1 MHRLL
6 QRQLK
11 KFVPESFTGLDDL
24 RDFLQ
29 AVSNAYTDYER
40 DYEQLERTLEVSS
53 NELFKSNQRL
63 NDLNA
68 LLEDKVKQ
76 RTQEYEILNE
86 ELKTEIDVRKH
97 REKELHATDRLLTAT
112 NEAATILLTETNY
125 EVALANALKQLSSVI
140 GAEQI
145 VLFEKD
151 NIDELG
157 QIFSERIFWSS
168 GKNKLEL
175 DRRAFK
181 NIDLRHLRFGE
192 QLNDLKETSSLALDI
207 SKADVPGRQYFENH
221 GIQSAL
227 LIPIV
232 LKGKIWG
239 IVGFEYT
246 GAFVS
251 WNTLETAILINFSSS
266 LGGIVQRRNQ
276 EEFLVK
282 NRQELI
288 EAQAFAKMGTFEVDI
303 QEGRSQFTENCSE
316 LLGLTKKDLVYDT
329 ELVARLRKN
338 IYNDDL
344 EAIDNAW
351 NQALENHEEMRIDFR
366 VKRKGSAEL
375 NSINWN
381 LKPEFDS
388 DGKLIKVT
396 GTLQDITERVQSENR
411 IKEYVGTLEKI
422 NKELDQFAYIV
433 SHDLKAPL
441 RAINNLSVWIEE
453 DLEGKMEADTK
464 KNFDMLR
471 GRILRLEALIN
482 GILQYSRA
490 GRVKNEVVDIDL
502 NQFIPDIIQ
511 NLAPPENFKVSISKD
526 LPHVVA
532 ERISLEQVFSNFISN
547 AIKYNNNPNPEI
559 IIEAEEKDSYY
570 HFSVAD
576 NGPGI
581 EPEFHQKIFV
591 IFQTLQARDVVE
603 STGVGLAIVKK
614 IVEEQGGKVWVESDK
629 GKGAKFCFTLPKQ
642 ETATAVESK

>member
-11 KFVPESFTGLDDL
+11 KFLPESFAGSDDL
-24 RDFLQ
+24 RDFFE
-29 AVSNAYTDYER
+29 AISNAYIDYER

-86 ELKTEIDVRKH
+86 ELKTEIEVRKH
-97 REKELHATDRLLTAT
+97 REEELHATDRLLTAT
-112 NEAATILLTETNY
+112 NEAATTLLTENNY
-125 EVALANALKQLSSVI
+125 EAALAAALKQLSEVI
-140 GAEQI
+140 GAEQV

-151 NIDELG
+151 NIDEVG
-157 QIFSERIFWSS
+157 AIFSERVSWSTD
-168 GKNKLEL
+168 KNKLEL
-175 DRRAFK
+175 DRKAFR

-192 QLNDLKETSSLALDI
+192 QLNAIAETSSLALDTTQ
-207 SKADVPGRQYFENH
+207 ADLPGRSYFEKN

-227 LIPIV
+227 LIPI
-232 LKGKIWG
+232 LLNGKIWG
-239 IVGFEYT
+239 IVGFEYVK
-246 GAFVS
+246 AHAS
-251 WNTLETAILINFSSS
+251 WNTIETAILTNFSSS

-276 EEFLVK
+276 EAFLVK

-303 QEGRSQFTENCSE
+303 QEGRSRFTENCSE
-316 LLGLTKKDLVYDT
+316 LLGLNKKDLLYDT

-338 IYNDDL
+338 IHHDDL

-351 NQALENHEEMRIDFR
+351 KQALENHEEMRIDFR
-366 VKRKGSAEL
+366 VKRKGTAEL

-411 IKEYVGTLEKI
+411 IKEYAGTLEKI

-453 DLEGKMEADTK
+453 DLEGKMEPDTK

-490 GRVKNEVVDIDL
+490 GRVKNEVADIDL
-502 NQFIPDIIQ
+502 SQFIPDIIQ
-511 NLAPPENFKVSISKD
+511 NLAPPENFKVSFSKN

-532 ERISLEQVFSNFISN
+532 EKISLEQVFSNFISN

-559 IIEAEEKDSYY
+559 KIEAEENDSQYY
-570 HFSVAD
+570 FSVAD

-614 IVEEQGGKVWVESDK
+614 IVEEQGGKVWVESEK

-642 ETATAVESK
+642 ETIIAVETK

>member
-97 REKELHATDRLLTAT
+97 REKELHVTDRLLTAT

-125 EVALANALKQLSSVI
+125 EVALANALKQMSSVI

-181 NIDLRHLRFGE
+181 NIDLKHLRFGE
-192 QLNDLKETSSLALDI
+192 QLNELKETSSLALDI

-221 GIQSAL
+221 GIQSSL
-227 LIPIV
+227 LIPIL

-246 GAFVS
+246 GAFAS
-251 WNTLETAILINFSSS
+251 WNTLETAILTNFSSS

-366 VKRKGSAEL
+366 VKRKGTAEL

-388 DGKLIKVT
+388 DGRLIKVT

-453 DLEGKMEADTK
+453 DLEGKMESDTK

-490 GRVKNEVVDIDL
+490 GRVKNEVADIDL

-629 GKGAKFCFTLPKQ
+629 GKGAKFCFTLPKL
-642 ETATAVESK
+642 ETAIAVESK

>member
-11 KFVPESFTGLDDL
+11 KFLPESFVEPEEL
-24 RDFLQ
+24 RDFLE
-29 AVSNAYTDYER
+29 AVSNAYIDYER

-76 RTQEYEILNE
+76 RTQEYEVLNE
-86 ELKTEIDVRKH
+86 ELKSEIDVRKH
-97 REKELHATDRLLTAT
+97 REEELHVTDRLLTAT
-112 NEAATILLTETNY
+112 NDATTILLTETDY
-125 EVALANALKQLSSVI
+125 ETALAKALKLISEAV
-140 GAEQI
+140 GNERI

-151 NIDELG
+151 NIEEVNSTY
-157 QIFSERIFWSS
+157 SERMLWCVKKGEI
-168 GKNKLEL
+168 EL
-175 DRRAFK
+175 DRKAFK
-181 NIDLRHLRFGE
+181 NIDLKHLHYGKY
-192 QLNDLKETSSLALDI
+192 LNSIAESSSMALNTTE
-207 SKADVPGRQYFENH
+207 SNLPGRQYFERNN
-221 GIQSAL
+221 IQSAL
-227 LIPIV
+227 LVPIL

-246 GAFVS
+246 AAHVR
-251 WNTLETAILINFSSS
+251 WNTIETAILTNFSSS

-276 EEFLVK
+276 EDFLVK
-282 NRQELI
+282 QRHELI
-288 EAQAFAKMGTFEVDI
+288 EAQVFAKMGTFELDI

-316 LLGLTKKDLVYDT
+316 LLGLSKKDLVYDT

-338 IYNDDL
+338 IHHDDL
-344 EAIDNAW
+344 VAIDAAW
-351 NQALENHEEMRIDFR
+351 KQALDNHEEIRIDFR
-366 VKRKGSAEL
+366 VKRKEVAEMK
-375 NSINWN
+375 SINWN

-388 DGKLIKVT
+388 EGKLKKVT

-411 IKEYVGTLEKI
+411 IKEYAGTLEKI

-490 GRVKNEVVDIDL
+490 GRVKNELTDIDL
-502 NQFIPDIIQ
+502 NLFLPDIIQ
-511 NLAPPENFKVSISKD
+511 NLAPPESFKIHYSKN
-526 LPHVVA
+526 LPHVIA
-532 ERISLEQVFSNFISN
+532 EKISLEQVFSNFISN
-547 AIKYNNNPNPEI
+547 AVKYNSNPNPEI
-559 IIEAEEKDSYY
+559 TIEAEEKDSHYY
-570 HFSVAD
+570 FSVAD

-614 IVEEQGGKVWVESDK
+614 IVEEQGGKVWVESEK

-642 ETATAVESK
+642 ELSKIVESN

>member
-181 NIDLRHLRFGE
+181 NIDLKHLRFGE
-192 QLNDLKETSSLALDI
+192 QLNELKETSSLALDI

-227 LIPIV
+227 LIPIL

-246 GAFVS
+246 GAFAS
-251 WNTLETAILINFSSS
+251 WNTLETAILTNFSSS

-366 VKRKGSAEL
+366 VKRKGTAEL